1 LGRIADHAC
10 YILEWAIYAATRRQI
25 RIRLNGHE
33 VFDLKTV
40 LFVCVENSCRSQ
52 IAEAFFNS
60 LAPKD
65 LRAIS
70 AGTRPSDKVNPQAVD
85 VMKEAGLDISAKKPK
100 LLTSEMIEKAD
111 RIITMGCGA
120 DVCPA
125 RFLPKIE
132 DWKIED
138 PAGQPLEKFREVR
151 NEIRRR
157 VMKLIDEMTR

>member
-1 LGRIADHAC
+1 M
-10 YILEWAIYAATRRQI
+10 TRRQI
-25 RIRLNGHE
+25 RLRLNALE

-52 IAEAFFNS
+52 MAEALFNR
-60 LAPKD
+60 LAPNN

-70 AGTRPSDKVNPQAVD
+70 AGTKPSDRVNPQAVEA
-85 VMKEAGLDISAKKPK
+85 MKEAGLDISGKKPK

-125 RFLPKIE
+125 SFLPKIE

-138 PAGQPLEKFREVR
+138 PAAQPMKKFREVR
-151 NEIRRR
+151 DEIRRR
-157 VMKLIDEMTR
+157 VEKLIEEMTR